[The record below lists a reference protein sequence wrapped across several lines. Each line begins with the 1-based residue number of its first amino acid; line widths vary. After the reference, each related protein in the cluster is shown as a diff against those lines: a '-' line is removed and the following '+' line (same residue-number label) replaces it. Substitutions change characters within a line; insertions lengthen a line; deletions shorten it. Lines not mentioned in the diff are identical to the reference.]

1 MTCRGG
7 RRVVITGQGTINALG
22 TNVSETLE
30 AMREGRCG
38 ISELDFQDVD
48 RLSIRI
54 GGQVK
59 GYDAEAQFNRQQIA
73 LYDRFTQF
81 TLLAAREAIGQAG
94 GLSFSGD
101 LATRSGVVL
110 GTSGGGMNT
119 LDENYRSVY
128 EDGKNRVHPFVVPK
142 LMNNAAASHV
152 SMEYNLKGGPSFT
165 VATACAS
172 SNHAM
177 GQAMQMIRHGGADVM
192 ITGGSE
198 AMLCFGG
205 IKAWEG
211 LRVMSRD
218 ACRPF
223 SANRNGMV
231 QGEGGAA
238 VFVFEDYDHARKRGG
253 AEILAEVVGGFAM
266 SSDASDIVM
275 PSKQGG
281 AARAIRGGAMQDG
294 GALNPPEDICYVN
307 AHGTGTAANDKTE
320 CAAVADAFGHHAD
333 DLMISSTKSMH
344 GHLIGG
350 TGAVE
355 LLACIMALREGGVI
369 APPTIGYEEPDPEC
383 ALDVVPNVAR
393 EADCE
398 AVLSNAFA
406 FGGLNAVL
414 ACARWPEASFQRR
427 QTEDAAPPLG
437 GVFVFGCRCILLL
450 GGQGR
455 GGLQRIE
462 SRGKARQRN
471 GQLHA
476 LVRRNGGHDGGGCD
490 IARLE
495 GRDIPPRA
503 KAQLHDTA
511 LGGADAEGIFLAA
524 TAIHRKGQLFGQQG
538 FQRGGHEG
546 GTSHGLTAFGQAHDV
561 DLGDRSAVGVLQ
573 QLVHLAGGVVAI
585 RVVGAAAF
593 PIAMD
598 FCDID
603 LTGLAFSI
611 GAHVQTADA

>member
-1 MTCRGG
+1 M
-7 RRVVITGQGTINALG
+7 RRIVITGQGTINALG
-22 TNVSETLE
+22 RNVPDTLE

-38 ISELDFQDVD
+38 ISDLEFQDVE

-54 GGQVK
+54 GGQIK
-59 GYDAEAQFNRQQIA
+59 GYEAEDAFNRQQIA

-81 TLLAAREAIGQAG
+81 TLLSAREAITQS
-94 GLSFSGD
+94 GLSFSGE
-101 LATRSGVVL
+101 LATRAGVVL

-152 SMEYNLKGGPSFT
+152 SMEWNLKGPSFT

-177 GQAMQMIRHGGADVM
+177 GQAMQMIRAGMADVM
-192 ITGGSE
+192 VTGGSE

-211 LRVMSRD
+211 LRVMSKD

-231 QGEGGAA
+231 QGEGAA
-238 VFVFEDYDHARKRGG
+238 VFVFEEYEHARARG
-253 AEILAEVVGGFAM
+253 AEILAEVSGFAM
-266 SSDASDIVM
+266 SSDAADIVM
-275 PSKQGG
+275 PSKQG
-281 AARAIRGGAMQDG
+281 ASRAISGAMKDAQM
-294 GALNPPEDICYVN
+294 NPEEVCYIN

-333 DLMISSTKSMH
+333 DLMISSTKAMH

-355 LLACIMALREGGVI
+355 LLACIMALREGVI
-369 APPTIGYEEPDPEC
+369 APTVNYEEPDPEC

-393 EADCE
+393 DVKVK

-414 ACARWPEASFQRR
+414 ALR
-427 QTEDAAPPLG
+427 AA
-437 GVFVFGCRCILLL
+437 
-450 GGQGR
+450 
-455 GGLQRIE
+455 
-462 SRGKARQRN
+462 
-471 GQLHA
+471 
-476 LVRRNGGHDGGGCD
+476 
-490 IARLE
+490 
-495 GRDIPPRA
+495 
-503 KAQLHDTA
+503 
-511 LGGADAEGIFLAA
+511 
-524 TAIHRKGQLFGQQG
+524 
-538 FQRGGHEG
+538 
-546 GTSHGLTAFGQAHDV
+546 
-561 DLGDRSAVGVLQ
+561 
-573 QLVHLAGGVVAI
+573 
-585 RVVGAAAF
+585 
-593 PIAMD
+593 
-598 FCDID
+598 
-603 LTGLAFSI
+603 
-611 GAHVQTADA
+611 